1 MQVMIPNLQITSVVP
16 TSFTNTYTCWNN
28 NNAQV
33 QYEPMEL
40 PNLQATSDPLSSNM
54 TLVDRMTNEYLSEL
68 NTQTSQPFMTDIV
81 STNVSQDRIDNI
93 NRNNRFNLCE
103 ELMDFLPV
111 TTSSNAS
118 INNQT
123 KSHIETSNPSTY
135 SLSTRI
141 SAVTEK
147 NDNNDKSNSNQ
158 LSKHQNTLYAFVV
171 HRTHEKARRNL
182 RRPINRSLLGSQ
194 CRVEWNTHCSDYSN
208 NEQNIK
214 NRKIVVRGISENVN
228 ENDLLDLFVNCHILK
243 YCPAR
248 RIYSSTTTMETKG
261 QNKILPGYAFLI
273 YGTEQQAANVIEQAD
288 QYKINGQ
295 SLVISLYHH

>member
-1 MQVMIPNLQITSVVP
+1 MQVMIPNLPITSVVP

-40 PNLQATSDPLSSNM
+40 PNLQTTSDPVSSNM

-68 NTQTSQPFMTDIV
+68 NTQTSQPFMADIV
-81 STNVSQDRIDNI
+81 STNVGQDRIDNI
-93 NRNNRFNLCE
+93 NRNNCFNPCE
-103 ELMDFLPV
+103 ELMDCLPV

-123 KSHIETSNPSTY
+123 RSHIETSNPSTY
-135 SLSTRI
+135 SLSTPI
-141 SAVTEK
+141 STVNEK

-158 LSKHQNTLYAFVV
+158 LSKHQNTLFVSGLRSNVSKSDIYNHFTDCIKVIFKQYHSTPHLKYAFVV
-171 HRTHEKARRNL
+171 HRTHEKAQRNL

-194 CRVEWNTHCSDYSN
+194 CRVEWNTHCPNFSI
-208 NEQNIK
+208 NEQNIE
-214 NRKIVVRGISENVN
+214 NRKIVIRGIPENVN
-228 ENDLLDLFVNCHILK
+228 ENDLRDLFVNCHILK

-261 QNKILPGYAFLI
+261 QNKILPG
-273 YGTEQQAANVIEQAD
+273 
-288 QYKINGQ
+288 
-295 SLVISLYHH
+295 

>member
-1 MQVMIPNLQITSVVP
+1 MQMMIPNLPIASVVP
-16 TSFTNTYTCWNN
+16 ISFTNTYTCWNN

-40 PNLQATSDPLSSNM
+40 PNLQTTSDPVSSNM

-68 NTQTSQPFMTDIV
+68 NTQTSLPFMTDIV
-81 STNVSQDRIDNI
+81 STNVNKDRIDNI
-93 NRNNRFNLCE
+93 NRKDRFNPCE
-103 ELMDFLPV
+103 ELMDCLPV

-123 KSHIETSNPSTY
+123 RSHIETSNPSTY
-135 SLSTRI
+135 SLSTLI
-141 SAVTEK
+141 STVNEK
-147 NDNNDKSNSNQ
+147 NDKSDTSQ

-208 NEQNIK
+208 NEQNIE
-214 NRKIVVRGISENVN
+214 NRKIVVRGIPENVN
-228 ENDLLDLFVNCHILK
+228 ENDLRDLFVNCHILK

-248 RIYSSTTTMETKG
+248 RIYSSTATMETKG
-261 QNKILPGYAFLI
+261 QNKILPG
-273 YGTEQQAANVIEQAD
+273 
-288 QYKINGQ
+288 
-295 SLVISLYHH
+295 